1 MRNAWVAAGLVMVCA
16 AAARA
21 QNASASSAPDS
32 SKATAPAVQSAQS
45 PIRVQ
50 VNLVN
55 VLFTVTDKKG
65 RNQTGL
71 SKDDFRV
78 SEDGQPQTIAFF
90 SKETDLPLRIGVLI
104 DTSNSVSERLH
115 FEEEAAIDFL
125 SQAIRPGKDL
135 AFVVGFDVEPQ
146 LVQDY
151 TDDVEKL
158 SNAIRGLAAGGTT
171 SLYDALFYACKQKM
185 LTLNDAGPNP
195 GSDSYLRRVLIVV
208 SDGRDTNSGRSR
220 DEALQMAERSEAI
233 IYAISTNNSGT
244 NTAGGNTP
252 NGYGPGD
259 RILKYFAEET
269 GGRVFYPFEASDLES
284 NFREIGAELRSQ
296 YSLAYTPT
304 NNKRDGTLRKITVET
319 TQKGLR
325 VRAKTGYYAPSS

>member
-1 MRNAWVAAGLVMVCA
+1 MRRAWTGVVLLVCA
-16 AAARA
+16 AVAAA
-21 QNASASSAPDS
+21 QTSAPS
-32 SKATAPAVQSAQS
+32 ANPEPPKPAATAPQSAQN

-55 VLFTVTDKKG
+55 VLFTVSDKKG
-65 RNQTGL
+65 RNVPDLG
-71 SKDDFRV
+71 KDDFRV
-78 SEDGQPQTIAFF
+78 LENGQPQTISFF

-125 SQAIRPGKDL
+125 SQAIRPGKDM

-171 SLYDALFYACKQKM
+171 SLYDALYYACQQKM
-185 LTLNDAGPNP
+185 LNLADSSATG
-195 GSDSYLRRVLIVV
+195 GSYLRRVLIVV
-208 SDGRDTNSGRSR
+208 SDGKDTNSGHSR
-220 DEALQMAERSEAI
+220 DEALEMAERSEAI

-244 NTAGGNTP
+244 NTGGSTEP
-252 NGYGPGD
+252 NGFSSGD
-259 RILKYFAEET
+259 KILKYLAGET
-269 GGRVFYPFEASDLES
+269 GGRTFYPFEASDLES
-284 NFREIGAELRSQ
+284 NFRQIAAELRSQ

-304 NNKRDGTLRKITVET
+304 NNKRDGTFRKIAIEASE
-319 TQKGLR
+319 KGLR
-325 VRAKTGYYAPSS
+325 VRAKAGYFAPSPSK